1 MRSSLLPVPE
11 DVEPTPRWLLGVA
24 AAAVAAVGITFFGWE
39 SGYESGGLVQTTVGA
54 AVAGLAVLLVIRD
67 RL

>member
-1 MRSSLLPVPE
+1 MGFSPLTLPE
-11 DVEPTPRWLLGVA
+11 DIELTPRWLLGVA
-24 AAAVAAVGITFFGWE
+24 AAAVAVVGIAFFGWE
-39 SGYESGGLVQTTVGA
+39 SGYEGGGLVQTTVGA